1 MTSKP
6 QTKTMSLQEFEN
18 LFFEQV
24 MEHFGDSEAFK
35 VFYMLESLPT
45 QDDPFGK
52 IEVRSLLWS
61 MRDDE
66 AQAALAAAVELS
78 PNYRPKHT
86 DGTIAMPRFIKK
98 GTAAPESAPEVAANG
113 V

>member
-35 VFYMLESLPT
+35 VFYVLESLPHT
-45 QDDPFGK
+45 GRP
-52 IEVRSLLWS
+52 LW
-61 MRDDE
+61 
-66 AQAALAAAVELS
+66 
-78 PNYRPKHT
+78 
-86 DGTIAMPRFIKK
+86 
-98 GTAAPESAPEVAANG
+98 
-113 V
+113 